1 MFPTFIS
8 LGYSDDIIHNHLN
21 HILKRKFSKIFIVI
35 KHSHISQQFVFN
47 TAKTSSESRTLQHF
61 HLENMYLLNLLMIKC
76 GKSYQYTEKEDK
88 KYQ

>member
-35 KHSHISQQFVFN
+35 KHSHISQQFVFS
-47 TAKTSSESRTLQHF
+47 TAKTSSESTSKFSFRKHVPAKFADDEIWEILP
-61 HLENMYLLNLLMIKC
+61 MY
-76 GKSYQYTEKEDK
+76 
-88 KYQ
+88 